1 MLVYTRVPCGKKRRV
16 KKDGPLAASKLTARQ
31 LQMLTT
37 NELPTYQHRSSHL
50 TIPSHTTNTPFV
62 PTRTGVMDPAN
73 LAKESPEVQAAIVA
87 KSMRLAPAYNK
98 GAVQYITDGE
108 DLTTLGRKVR

>member
-1 MLVYTRVPCGKKRRV
+1 MLVYTRIPRGKKRRV
-16 KKDGPLAASKLTARQ
+16 KQNAPLAASKLSQRQ
-31 LQMLTT
+31 LEMLTT
-37 NELPTYQHRSSHL
+37 STFPSYHHRSSDMA
-50 TIPSHTTNTPFV
+50 IPSHTTNTPFV
-62 PTRTGVMDPAN
+62 PMRTGVMDPAN